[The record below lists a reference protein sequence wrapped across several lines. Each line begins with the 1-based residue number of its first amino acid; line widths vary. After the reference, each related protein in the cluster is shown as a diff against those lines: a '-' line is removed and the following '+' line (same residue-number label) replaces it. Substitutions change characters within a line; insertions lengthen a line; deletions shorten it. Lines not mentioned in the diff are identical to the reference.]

1 MKPQKRSPLKVG
13 DFMIDIEKIKI
24 IKKDLV
30 KALDPSLIYIFGSIS
45 KDKVRKD
52 SDIDIAILTDRQI
65 DEYKLFILSQKLADV
80 LKREVDLVDLNKA
93 STVLKVQIIKTG
105 KLIYNSDNLRKMYFQ
120 MRAMRDYALLNEE
133 RMEIINKIKS
143 RSLRGAKI

>member
-1 MKPQKRSPLKVG
+1 
-13 DFMIDIEKIKI
+13 MIDIEKIKI

-143 RSLRGAKI
+143 RSLRGA

>member
-1 MKPQKRSPLKVG
+1 M
-13 DFMIDIEKIKI
+13 FMINNRKIEI
-24 IKKDLV
+24 IKNILSD
-30 KALDPSLIYIFGSIS
+30 ALAPSLIYIFGSIS
-45 KDKVRKD
+45 KDKMRKD

-80 LKREVDLVDLNKA
+80 LKREVDLVDLRKA
-93 STVLKVQIIKTG
+93 SSVFKVQIIKTG

>member
-1 MKPQKRSPLKVG
+1 
-13 DFMIDIEKIKI
+13 MIDNRKIEI
-24 IKKDLV
+24 IKNILSD
-30 KALDPSLIYIFGSIS
+30 ALTPSLIYIFGSIS

-65 DEYKLFILSQKLADV
+65 DEYKLFSLSQKLADV
-80 LKREVDLVDLNKA
+80 LKREVDLVDLKKA
-93 STVLKVQIIKTG
+93 STVFKIQIIKTG

-143 RSLRGAKI
+143 RNLRGAKN

>member
-1 MKPQKRSPLKVG
+1 
-13 DFMIDIEKIKI
+13 MIDNRKIEI
-24 IKKDLV
+24 IKNILSD
-30 KALDPSLIYIFGSIS
+30 ALAPSLIYIFGSIS

-65 DEYKLFILSQKLADV
+65 DEYKLFILSQKLADT
-80 LKREVDLVDLNKA
+80 LKKEVDLVDLKKA
-93 STVLKVQIIKTG
+93 STVFKVQIIKTG

-143 RSLRGAKI
+143 RNLIGAKI

>member
-1 MKPQKRSPLKVG
+1 
-13 DFMIDIEKIKI
+13 MINNRKIEI
-24 IKKDLV
+24 IKNILSD
-30 KALDPSLIYIFGSIS
+30 ALAPSLIYIFGSIS
-45 KDKVRKD
+45 KDKMRKD

-80 LKREVDLVDLNKA
+80 LKREVDLVDLRKA
-93 STVLKVQIIKTG
+93 SSVFKVQIIKTG

>member
-1 MKPQKRSPLKVG
+1 
-13 DFMIDIEKIKI
+13 MIDNRKIEI
-24 IKKDLV
+24 IKKVLV
-30 KALDPSLIYIFGSIS
+30 KALAPYLIYIFGSS
-45 KDKVRKD
+45 VKGRGRED

-80 LKREVDLVDLNKA
+80 LKREVDLVDLRKA
-93 STVLKVQIIKTG
+93 STVFKVQIIKTG

-143 RSLRGAKI
+143 RSLRGAKK

>member
-1 MKPQKRSPLKVG
+1 
-13 DFMIDIEKIKI
+13 MIDNRKIENIKNI
-24 IKKDLV
+24 LSD
-30 KALDPSLIYIFGSIS
+30 ALAPSLIYIFGSIS

-80 LKREVDLVDLNKA
+80 LKREVDLVDLKKA
-93 STVLKVQIIKTG
+93 STVFKIQIIKTG

-143 RSLRGAKI
+143 RNLIGAKI

>member
-1 MKPQKRSPLKVG
+1 
-13 DFMIDIEKIKI
+13 MIDNRKIEI
-24 IKKDLV
+24 IKNILSD
-30 KALDPSLIYIFGSIS
+30 ALAPSLIYIFGSIS

-65 DEYKLFILSQKLADV
+65 DEYKLFILSQKLADT
-80 LKREVDLVDLNKA
+80 LKKEVDLVDLKKA
-93 STVLKVQIIKTG
+93 STVFKVQIIKTG

-143 RSLRGAKI
+143 RNLRGTKI

>member
-1 MKPQKRSPLKVG
+1 
-13 DFMIDIEKIKI
+13 MIDNRKTEI
-24 IKKDLV
+24 IKNILSD
-30 KALDPSLIYIFGSIS
+30 ALAPSLIYIFGSIS

-80 LKREVDLVDLNKA
+80 LKREVDLVDLKKA
-93 STVLKVQIIKTG
+93 STVFKIQIIKTG

-143 RSLRGAKI
+143 RNLRGAKK

>member
-1 MKPQKRSPLKVG
+1 
-13 DFMIDIEKIKI
+13 MIDNRKIEI
-24 IKKDLV
+24 IKKVLV
-30 KALDPSLIYIFGSIS
+30 KALAPYLIYIFGSTV
-45 KDKVRKD
+45 KGRGRED

-80 LKREVDLVDLNKA
+80 LKREVDLVDLREA
-93 STVLKVQIIKTG
+93 STVFRVQIIKTG

-143 RSLRGAKI
+143 RSLRGAKK

>member
-1 MKPQKRSPLKVG
+1 
-13 DFMIDIEKIKI
+13 MIDNRKIEI
-24 IKKDLV
+24 IKNILSD
-30 KALDPSLIYIFGSIS
+30 ALAPSLIYIFGSIS

-80 LKREVDLVDLNKA
+80 LKREVDLVDLKKA
-93 STVLKVQIIKTG
+93 STVFKIQIIKTG

-120 MRAMRDYALLNEE
+120 MRAMRDYTLLNEE

-143 RSLRGAKI
+143 RNLRGAKI

>member
-1 MKPQKRSPLKVG
+1 
-13 DFMIDIEKIKI
+13 MIDNRKIEI
-24 IKKDLV
+24 IKNILSD
-30 KALDPSLIYIFGSIS
+30 ALAPSLIYIFGSIS

-80 LKREVDLVDLNKA
+80 LKREVDLVDLKKA
-93 STVLKVQIIKTG
+93 STVFKIQIIKTG

-120 MRAMRDYALLNEE
+120 MRAMRDYTLLNEE
-133 RMEIINKIKS
+133 RIEIINKIKS
-143 RSLRGAKI
+143 RNLRGAKI

>member
-1 MKPQKRSPLKVG
+1 
-13 DFMIDIEKIKI
+13 MIDNRKIEI
-24 IKKDLV
+24 IKNILSD
-30 KALDPSLIYIFGSIS
+30 ALAPSLIYIFGSIS

-65 DEYKLFILSQKLADV
+65 DEYKLYILSQKLADV
-80 LKREVDLVDLNKA
+80 LKREVDLIDLRKA
-93 STVLKVQIIKTG
+93 SSVFKIQIIKTG

-143 RSLRGAKI
+143 RTLRGAKYD

>member
-1 MKPQKRSPLKVG
+1 
-13 DFMIDIEKIKI
+13 MIDNRKIEI
-24 IKKDLV
+24 IKKVLV
-30 KALDPSLIYIFGSIS
+30 KALAPYLIYIFGSTV
-45 KDKVRKD
+45 KDRGRED

-65 DEYKLFILSQKLADV
+65 DEYELFILSQKLADV
-80 LKREVDLVDLNKA
+80 LKREVDLVDLRKA
-93 STVLKVQIIKTG
+93 SSVFKVQIIKTG

>member
-143 RSLRGAKI
+143 RSLRGA

>member
-1 MKPQKRSPLKVG
+1 
-13 DFMIDIEKIKI
+13 MIDDRKIENIKNI
-24 IKKDLV
+24 LSD
-30 KALDPSLIYIFGSIS
+30 ALAPSLIYIFGSIS

-80 LKREVDLVDLNKA
+80 LKREVDLVDLKKA
-93 STVLKVQIIKTG
+93 STVFKIQIIKTG

-143 RSLRGAKI
+143 RNLRGAKI

>member
-1 MKPQKRSPLKVG
+1 
-13 DFMIDIEKIKI
+13 MIDNRKIENIKNI
-24 IKKDLV
+24 LSD
-30 KALDPSLIYIFGSIS
+30 ALAPSLIYIFGSIS

-65 DEYKLFILSQKLADV
+65 DEYKLFILSQKLADT
-80 LKREVDLVDLNKA
+80 LKKEVDLVDLKKA
-93 STVLKVQIIKTG
+93 STVFKVQIIKTG

-143 RSLRGAKI
+143 RNLIGAKI

>member
-13 DFMIDIEKIKI
+13 DFMIDNEKIKI

-105 KLIYNSDNLRKMYFQ
+105 KLIYNSNNLRKMYFQ

-133 RMEIINKIKS
+133 RVEIINKIKS
-143 RSLRGAKI
+143 RSLRGA

>member
-1 MKPQKRSPLKVG
+1 
-13 DFMIDIEKIKI
+13 MIDNRKIKI
-24 IKKDLV
+24 IKKVLV
-30 KALDPSLIYIFGSIS
+30 KALAPYLIYIFGSTVKGRS
-45 KDKVRKD
+45 RDD

-80 LKREVDLVDLNKA
+80 SKREVDLVDLRKA
-93 STVLKVQIIKTG
+93 STVFKVQIIKTG

-143 RSLRGAKI
+143 RSLKGAKI